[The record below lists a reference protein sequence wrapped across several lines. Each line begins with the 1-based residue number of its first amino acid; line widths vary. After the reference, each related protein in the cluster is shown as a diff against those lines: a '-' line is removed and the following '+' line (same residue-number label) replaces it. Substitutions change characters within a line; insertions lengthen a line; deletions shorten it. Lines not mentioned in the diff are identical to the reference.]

1 MENEQKKEE
10 KQESKHVK
18 KSNKGKRFKNSK
30 KKKESEEI
38 VNTASNENSEKNLEE
53 KLEKISEKLL
63 ENETKKEKIPNKAK
77 ENTKSKRGIIIGII
91 IVLLA
96 FVLVIGCYFAY
107 LKFSPKFQDVSLELG
122 TNEVTL
128 QSFLRPNYP
137 LEKAKMLT
145 DISTIDF
152 TKVGT
157 YTISLEYDGIMQN
170 AILTI
175 VDTTTPVVEFQNSNQ
190 YLDYKL
196 KADDFICLISQER
209 RILLPDILLELKNI
223 KKSFTPGEDVLDDI
237 CLTVARGE
245 FVTLLGSS
253 GCGKTTTLRIIAGLE
268 QTDSG
273 SVWINGQ
280 DVTKLP
286 PDKRDVNTVFQN
298 YALFPHMN
306 VAENIGY
313 GLKLRKVPR
322 GEIKKKVAQMLEL
335 VQLEG
340 YEKRKPSE
348 LSGGQKQ
355 RVAIARALVNNPKVL
370 LLDEP
375 LGALDLQLRRAMQIE
390 LKHLQKKL
398 GITFIYITHDQEEA
412 INMSDRIAVMK
423 DGRIEQIGTPDEIYN
438 HPKTSYVATFVGN
451 ANILHGVAESIQGE
465 NAIVKIGNDRVIVK
479 LETSQQDTGDTR
491 AKQYLAAGEKVTL
504 AVRSENILLQETAVI
519 GDTGTDHRD
528 IVDISVSGGGLDA
541 HNKNSV
547 SGLQATVTEKNFA
560 GGQLRVTLK
569 LSDGTQLIASRY
581 GIDASVAEGQTVRCS
596 FLPTDAVLVDREDIH
611 EEA

>member
-1 MENEQKKEE
+1 MA
-10 KQESKHVK
+10 
-18 KSNKGKRFKNSK
+18 
-30 KKKESEEI
+30 EI
-38 VNTASNENSEKNLEE
+38 
-53 KLEKISEKLL
+53 
-63 ENETKKEKIPNKAK
+63 
-77 ENTKSKRGIIIGII
+77 
-91 IVLLA
+91 
-96 FVLVIGCYFAY
+96 
-107 LKFSPKFQDVSLELG
+107 SLELK
-122 TNEVTL
+122 E
-128 QSFLRPNYP
+128 
-137 LEKAKMLT
+137 
-145 DISTIDF
+145 
-152 TKVGT
+152 
-157 YTISLEYDGIMQN
+157 
-170 AILTI
+170 
-175 VDTTTPVVEFQNSNQ
+175 
-190 YLDYKL
+190 
-196 KADDFICLISQER
+196 
-209 RILLPDILLELKNI
+209 I
-223 KKSFTPGEDVLDDI
+223 KKSFTEGEAVLDNI
-237 CLTVARGE
+237 SLVISKGE
-245 FVTLLGSS
+245 FITLLGSS

-268 QTDSG
+268 QPDAG
-273 SVWINGQ
+273 SVWLDGRE
-280 DVTKLP
+280 VTGLEP
-286 PDKRDVNTVFQN
+286 NQRDVNTVFQN

-313 GLKLRKVPR
+313 GLKLKKVPKN
-322 GEIKKKVAQMLEL
+322 EIKKKVSQMLEL

-451 ANILHGVAESIQGE
+451 ANILHGVVERVQGY
-465 NAIVKIGNDRVIVK
+465 NAVVKIGNDRVIVNLGTNQQNTEK
-479 LETSQQDTGDTR
+479 DSGRQMQNEETTVNREQNTGAR
-491 AKQYLAAGEKVTL
+491 QYPAAGEKVTL
-504 AVRSENILLQETAVI
+504 AVRSENILLQEGTI
-519 GDTGTDHRD
+519 TGDADTDNRD
-528 IVDISVSGGGLDA
+528 AVDISVADDILDT
-541 HNKNSV
+541 HNTNSI

-569 LSDGTQLIASRY
+569 LSDGTELIASRY

>member
-1 MENEQKKEE
+1 M
-10 KQESKHVK
+10 
-18 KSNKGKRFKNSK
+18 
-30 KKKESEEI
+30 
-38 VNTASNENSEKNLEE
+38 
-53 KLEKISEKLL
+53 
-63 ENETKKEKIPNKAK
+63 
-77 ENTKSKRGIIIGII
+77 
-91 IVLLA
+91 
-96 FVLVIGCYFAY
+96 
-107 LKFSPKFQDVSLELG
+107 
-122 TNEVTL
+122 
-128 QSFLRPNYP
+128 
-137 LEKAKMLT
+137 
-145 DISTIDF
+145 
-152 TKVGT
+152 
-157 YTISLEYDGIMQN
+157 
-170 AILTI
+170 
-175 VDTTTPVVEFQNSNQ
+175 
-190 YLDYKL
+190 
-196 KADDFICLISQER
+196 
-209 RILLPDILLELKNI
+209 PDILLELKNI

-253 GCGKTTTLRIIAGLE
+253 GCGKTTTLRIVAGLE

-355 RVAIARALVNNPKVL
+355 RVAIARALVNNPKIL

-465 NAIVKIGNDRVIVK
+465 NAIVKIENDRVIVK
-479 LETSQQDTGDTR
+479 LETSQQDTGDTG

-528 IVDISVSGGGLDA
+528 AVDISVADGSLDA

>member
-1 MENEQKKEE
+1 MAE
-10 KQESKHVK
+10 
-18 KSNKGKRFKNSK
+18 
-30 KKKESEEI
+30 
-38 VNTASNENSEKNLEE
+38 
-53 KLEKISEKLL
+53 
-63 ENETKKEKIPNKAK
+63 
-77 ENTKSKRGIIIGII
+77 
-91 IVLLA
+91 
-96 FVLVIGCYFAY
+96 
-107 LKFSPKFQDVSLELG
+107 VSLELK
-122 TNEVTL
+122 E
-128 QSFLRPNYP
+128 
-137 LEKAKMLT
+137 
-145 DISTIDF
+145 
-152 TKVGT
+152 
-157 YTISLEYDGIMQN
+157 
-170 AILTI
+170 
-175 VDTTTPVVEFQNSNQ
+175 
-190 YLDYKL
+190 
-196 KADDFICLISQER
+196 
-209 RILLPDILLELKNI
+209 I
-223 KKSFTPGEDVLDDI
+223 KKSFTEGEAVLDNI
-237 CLTVARGE
+237 SIEISKGE
-245 FVTLLGSS
+245 FITLLGSS

-268 QTDSG
+268 QPDAG
-273 SVWINGQ
+273 SVWLDGRE
-280 DVTKLP
+280 VTGLEP
-286 PDKRDVNTVFQN
+286 NQRDVNTVFQN

-313 GLKLRKVPR
+313 GLKLKKVPKS
-322 GEIKKKVAQMLEL
+322 EIRKKVSQMLEL

-340 YEKRKPSE
+340 YERRKPSE

-355 RVAIARALVNNPKVL
+355 RIAIARALVNNPKVL

-412 INMSDRIAVMK
+412 INMSDRIAVMR

-479 LETSQQDTGDTR
+479 LETSQQDTEDTR

-528 IVDISVSGGGLDA
+528 AVDISVSGGGLDA

-547 SGLQATVTEKNFA
+547 SGLQETVTEKNFA

>member
-1 MENEQKKEE
+1 MAE
-10 KQESKHVK
+10 
-18 KSNKGKRFKNSK
+18 
-30 KKKESEEI
+30 
-38 VNTASNENSEKNLEE
+38 
-53 KLEKISEKLL
+53 
-63 ENETKKEKIPNKAK
+63 
-77 ENTKSKRGIIIGII
+77 
-91 IVLLA
+91 
-96 FVLVIGCYFAY
+96 
-107 LKFSPKFQDVSLELG
+107 VSLELK
-122 TNEVTL
+122 E
-128 QSFLRPNYP
+128 
-137 LEKAKMLT
+137 
-145 DISTIDF
+145 
-152 TKVGT
+152 
-157 YTISLEYDGIMQN
+157 
-170 AILTI
+170 
-175 VDTTTPVVEFQNSNQ
+175 
-190 YLDYKL
+190 
-196 KADDFICLISQER
+196 
-209 RILLPDILLELKNI
+209 I
-223 KKSFTPGEDVLDDI
+223 KKSFTEGEAVLDNI
-237 CLTVARGE
+237 SLEISKGE
-245 FVTLLGSS
+245 FITLLGSS

-268 QTDSG
+268 QPDAG
-273 SVWINGQ
+273 SVWLDGRE
-280 DVTKLP
+280 VTGLEP
-286 PDKRDVNTVFQN
+286 NQRDVNTVFQN

-313 GLKLRKVPR
+313 GLKLKKVPKS
-322 GEIKKKVAQMLEL
+322 EIKKKVSQMLEL

-355 RVAIARALVNNPKVL
+355 RVAIARALVNNPEVL

-412 INMSDRIAVMK
+412 INMSDRIAVMR

-491 AKQYLAAGEKVTL
+491 AKQYLVAGEKVTL

-528 IVDISVSGGGLDA
+528 TVDISVAGGISDI
-541 HNKNSV
+541 HDTNSI

-596 FLPTDAVLVDREDIH
+596 FLPTDAVLVDREEIH

>member
-1 MENEQKKEE
+1 M
-10 KQESKHVK
+10 
-18 KSNKGKRFKNSK
+18 
-30 KKKESEEI
+30 
-38 VNTASNENSEKNLEE
+38 
-53 KLEKISEKLL
+53 
-63 ENETKKEKIPNKAK
+63 
-77 ENTKSKRGIIIGII
+77 
-91 IVLLA
+91 
-96 FVLVIGCYFAY
+96 
-107 LKFSPKFQDVSLELG
+107 
-122 TNEVTL
+122 
-128 QSFLRPNYP
+128 
-137 LEKAKMLT
+137 
-145 DISTIDF
+145 
-152 TKVGT
+152 
-157 YTISLEYDGIMQN
+157 
-170 AILTI
+170 
-175 VDTTTPVVEFQNSNQ
+175 
-190 YLDYKL
+190 
-196 KADDFICLISQER
+196 
-209 RILLPDILLELKNI
+209 PDILLELKNI

-237 CLTVARGE
+237 CFTVARGE

-451 ANILHGVAESIQGE
+451 ANILHGVAENIQGE

-519 GDTGTDHRD
+519 GDTGTNYRD
-528 IVDISVSGGGLDA
+528 AVDISVADGSLDA

>member
-1 MENEQKKEE
+1 MA
-10 KQESKHVK
+10 
-18 KSNKGKRFKNSK
+18 
-30 KKKESEEI
+30 EI
-38 VNTASNENSEKNLEE
+38 
-53 KLEKISEKLL
+53 
-63 ENETKKEKIPNKAK
+63 
-77 ENTKSKRGIIIGII
+77 
-91 IVLLA
+91 
-96 FVLVIGCYFAY
+96 
-107 LKFSPKFQDVSLELG
+107 SLELK
-122 TNEVTL
+122 E
-128 QSFLRPNYP
+128 
-137 LEKAKMLT
+137 
-145 DISTIDF
+145 
-152 TKVGT
+152 
-157 YTISLEYDGIMQN
+157 
-170 AILTI
+170 
-175 VDTTTPVVEFQNSNQ
+175 
-190 YLDYKL
+190 
-196 KADDFICLISQER
+196 
-209 RILLPDILLELKNI
+209 I
-223 KKSFTPGEDVLDDI
+223 KKSFTEGEAVLDNI
-237 CLTVARGE
+237 SLVISKGE
-245 FVTLLGSS
+245 FITLLGSS

-268 QTDSG
+268 QPDAG
-273 SVWINGQ
+273 SVWLDGRE
-280 DVTKLP
+280 VTGLEP
-286 PDKRDVNTVFQN
+286 NQRDVNTVFQN

-313 GLKLRKVPR
+313 GLKLKKVPKN
-322 GEIKKKVAQMLEL
+322 EIKKKVSQMLEL

-451 ANILHGVAESIQGE
+451 ANILHGVVERVQGY
-465 NAIVKIGNDRVIVK
+465 NAVVKIGNDRAIVNLGTNQQNTEK
-479 LETSQQDTGDTR
+479 DSGTQMQNEETTVNRERNTGAR
-491 AKQYLAAGEKVTL
+491 QYLAAGEKVTL
-504 AVRSENILLQETAVI
+504 AVRSENILLQEGTI
-519 GDTGTDHRD
+519 TGDADTDNRD
-528 IVDISVSGGGLDA
+528 AVDISVADDILDT
-541 HNKNSV
+541 HNTNSI

-569 LSDGTQLIASRY
+569 LSDGTELIASRY